1 MYGQGMP
8 GERGRCRFIVSLK
21 RGAAGQRPGSA
32 ASNVRGRVSG
42 ALEHQSAVAENPEG
56 CTLG

>member
-1 MYGQGMP
+1 MP